1 MPISDALSFWH
12 GGALLLA
19 NTRAR
24 SATAPRLQRH
34 HNPPVQLPGVAWA
47 RGEAMTQFPYFYVSS
62 AGGQIGNIRWLNS
75 DTRRRGYWGWTQVIT
90 PNVGD
95 LDEMPEVLP

>member
-1 MPISDALSFWH
+1 
-12 GGALLLA
+12 
-19 NTRAR
+19 
-24 SATAPRLQRH
+24 
-34 HNPPVQLPGVAWA
+34 
-47 RGEAMTQFPYFYVSS
+47 MTQFPYFYVSS

-75 DTRRRGYWGWTQVIT
+75 DTRRRGYWGWTQMIT